1 MKTFQIVTTIIGIT
15 MSLGY
20 YPQAYKIWK
29 LKSAKEISLINYLIL
44 GFGTTTWFIYG
55 YVLKD
60 LVIMTSFIFGVIG
73 SWLMIFLV
81 IRYKSSNT
89 NIPS

>member
-1 MKTFQIVTTIIGIT
+1 MKIFQIVTTIIGIT

-29 LKSAKEISLINYLIL
+29 LKSAKELSLINYGIL
-44 GFGTTTWFIYG
+44 GIGTLTWFIYG
-55 YVLKD
+55 IVLKD
-60 LVIMTSFIFGVIG
+60 IVIMTSFVFGVVG

-81 IRYKSSNT
+81 LKYRNT
-89 NIPS
+89 TL

>member
-1 MKTFQIVTTIIGIT
+1 MKTFQIVTTIVGIT

-44 GFGTTTWFIYG
+44 GVGTTVWFIYG

-81 IRYKSSNT
+81 LKYRDRSNL
-89 NIPS
+89 IH

>member
-1 MKTFQIVTTIIGIT
+1 MKIFQIVTTIVGVI

-29 LKSAKEISLINYLIL
+29 LKSAKEISLINYIIL
-44 GFGTTTWFIYG
+44 GIGTTTWFIYG
-55 YVLKD
+55 YLLND
-60 LVIMTSFIFGVIG
+60 IVIMTSFIFGAVG

-81 IRYKSSNT
+81 LKYRKIHT
-89 NIPS
+89 T

>member
-1 MKTFQIVTTIIGIT
+1 

-29 LKSAKEISLINYLIL
+29 LKSAKEISLINYIIL
-44 GFGTTTWFIYG
+44 GIGTTTWLVYG

-60 LVIMTSFIFGVIG
+60 AVIMTSFIFGVIG

-81 IRYKSSNT
+81 LKYRNT
-89 NIPS
+89 SLKNL